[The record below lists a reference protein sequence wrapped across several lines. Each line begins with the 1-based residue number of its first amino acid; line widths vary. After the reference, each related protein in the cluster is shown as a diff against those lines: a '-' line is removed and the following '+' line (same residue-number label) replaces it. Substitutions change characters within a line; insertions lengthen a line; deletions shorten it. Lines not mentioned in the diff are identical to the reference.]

1 MKTPPTEKTPTLGL
15 WDLLPSPLPA
25 PQPRDLAWARRL
37 LDWATFPGAESKPLR
52 LIRPWNRAHRGT
64 RAVEAWDALLRPHLT
79 TQRFWQ
85 IGEEGDPAV
94 QGCET
99 YVFLKPG
106 SARDARRLAAIL
118 ELSQGWFE
126 G

>member
-1 MKTPPTEKTPTLGL
+1 MKTPPMEKTPESGL

-25 PQPRDLAWARRL
+25 PQASDLAWARRIL
-37 LDWATFPGAESKPLR
+37 ARATFPGAESKPLK
-52 LIRPWNRAHRGT
+52 LIRPWIRAHRGP
-64 RAVEAWDALLRPHLT
+64 RPVDVWDALLRPHLT

-118 ELSQGWFE
+118 DLSQGWFE
-126 G
+126 D

>member
-1 MKTPPTEKTPTLGL
+1 MKTPRIEKTAKTGL
-15 WDLLPSPLPA
+15 WDLLPSPLPT
-25 PQPRDLAWARRL
+25 PQARDLAWARRIL
-37 LDWATFPGAESKPLR
+37 ARATFPGAEGKPLK
-52 LIRPWNRAHRGT
+52 LIRPWTSGHRGP
-64 RAVEAWDALLRPHLT
+64 RPVDAWDALLLPLLA

-94 QGCET
+94 QGCEY

-106 SARDARRLAAIL
+106 SARDARRIAALL